1 MLSLAPIGVIM
12 PPLFQRPSGAPMT
25 DTVEFKRGQI
35 KALRAAKE
43 ARHGSVLDGF
53 VVANEPED
61 SGRNESNRKPL
72 RPCPDCDKGMV
83 QGLFAKYECSAC
95 HGTGFELDD
104 PIEVIK
110 GLIAG
115 GKKLRKMYR
124 DQAREFRE
132 FKGMWTELEIEQR
145 TETKFVEKHHSR
157 FD

>member
-1 MLSLAPIGVIM
+1 
-12 PPLFQRPSGAPMT
+12 MT

-35 KALRAAKE
+35 KALKAARE
-43 ARHGSVLDGF
+43 ARHGSVLEGF
-53 VVANEPED
+53 TVAKEPSNANENDPV
-61 SGRNESNRKPL
+61 RKPL
-72 RPCPDCDKGMV
+72 RSCHDCDKGLI

-95 HGTGFELDD
+95 HGTGYELDD

-110 GLIAG
+110 ALIAG
-115 GKKLRKMYR
+115 GKKLRKLYR

-132 FKGMWTELEIEQR
+132 FKGMWTEQEIEQR